1 MVNKPRHTR
10 YQGAIIQNGH
20 ILLIEHHFHADGGRY
35 WVIPGGGIEP
45 DETEEACVV
54 REMREET
61 HLEVRVE
68 RLLLHEAAHAEDA
81 TYHFYKT
88 YLCHPLSGE
97 AKPGYEP
104 EPDAA
109 SAYAIAQVKWFN
121 LQDETD
127 WDAALKADPIT
138 YPLLKRISFAL
149 HRPDGP

>member
-1 MVNKPRHTR
+1 MLIKPRHTR
-10 YQGAIIQNGH
+10 YQGAIIHDQH
-20 ILLIEHHFHADGGRY
+20 ILLIQHHFHADGARY

-45 DETEEACVV
+45 HETEEACVA

-68 RLLLHEAAHAEDA
+68 RLLLHEAAHAEDT

-88 YLCHPLSGE
+88 YLCRPVSGD
-97 AKPGYEP
+97 AKPGHEP

-109 SAYAIAQVKWFN
+109 SAYAIDQVKWFN

-127 WDAALKADPIT
+127 WDEALKSDPIT
-138 YPLLKRISFAL
+138 YPLLKRISATL
-149 HRPDGP
+149 